1 MDDRANAERAD
12 GAASHNGLSG
22 RARSVAQAHTV
33 FGGVHMYDNASS
45 PRQDQRSSSGVRAAN
60 SLAVIAIVLSLTSV
74 SLTLRRV
81 TDPAPG
87 MSMPSSNLPRDAG
100 EGDLLAIAEMAIP
113 EHRGDGRQDYLLKMP
128 EIATVYSFQAYQ
140 CDGRLYHQALV
151 GALKVQKKP
160 ANIASVARTY
170 GDKFAAVTWRTSSF
184 SKYERPQPATRSP
197 FGGGST
203 YHGVQFQGV
212 TPLGADAR
220 CGVDAVM
227 IGVLA
232 LDCGNSYC
240 LYVVL
245 VGTTCQAPGAQLQA
259 AQDVRHILDSIGIS
273 P

>member
-33 FGGVHMYDNASS
+33 FGGVHMYDSSS
-45 PRQDQRSSSGVRAAN
+45 PQRDQRSFRGVRAAN

-81 TDPAPG
+81 TLPAPG
-87 MSMPSSNLPRDAG
+87 MSMPSSHLPRDAG
-100 EGDLLAIAEMAIP
+100 EGDLLGITEIAIP
-113 EHRGDGRQDYLLKMP
+113 EHREDGRQDYLLEMP
-128 EIATVYSFQAYQ
+128 EIAKVYSFQAYQ

-151 GALKVQKKP
+151 GALKLQKKP

-170 GDKFAAVTWRTSSF
+170 GDKLAAVAWRSSAF
-184 SKYERPQPATRSP
+184 SKYERPQPTSRSP

-203 YHGVQFQGV
+203 YHGVQFQG
-212 TPLGADAR
+212 TMPLGADAR

-232 LDCGNSYC
+232 LDCGDSYC

-245 VGTTCQAPGAQLQA
+245 IGTTCQAPGPQLQA